1 MEDIIEKKTGAGR
14 ELGEYKGHVM
24 TLKTGKFGL
33 YVEYGSKKNSLSQI
47 NIEEHLI
54 TLEDV
59 IKYIEKPSGIVRK
72 IDSSSSL
79 RTGQYGYYI
88 FIKTKTMTKPRF
100 ISLKG
105 FTEDPTTC
113 EISILEEWIKSKN

>member
-1 MEDIIEKKTGAGR
+1 M
-14 ELGEYKGHVM
+14 
-24 TLKTGKFGL
+24 
-33 YVEYGSKKNSLSQI
+33 
-47 NIEEHLI
+47 
-54 TLEDV
+54 
-59 IKYIEKPSGIVRK
+59 RK

-113 EISILEEWIKSKN
+113 DVEILEEWISSKS